1 MSMTDSEITSA
12 ANHPLIAVTGA
23 AGLVG
28 GYLVRYLVAKG
39 YPVTAIVRKPGR
51 PQCLLDCVKNSNG
64 KAEIRIA
71 DVNDEQS
78 LLSAFKNAQ
87 VVVHAAGNVDPYGRR
102 DEIFRT
108 NVAGTETVIKAA
120 RLSNIQQV
128 IHVSS
133 LSVITGQGDQ
143 FDVDESAPLRYC
155 GENYADSKVA
165 AEEAILLEMKTPGIG
180 LTVVRPGF
188 IYGPQE
194 KTWMPRLIE
203 SIRTS
208 KAALIDGGLKE
219 TNVINVE
226 NLCRAIEG
234 ALLREIAYGQ
244 TYNLTDG
251 QKVDKK
257 MLFDTISSALGLP
270 PVRKVIPYAVARSFC
285 NLISTIA
292 PILPVKTQ
300 QKLARYS
307 RAAFRLVGVNQGF
320 SIAKAE
326 SQLGYRDRVPFAE
339 GMGAALADFKTP
351 NKPIAG
357 NGTSAQYAEVGSEKR
372 SST

>member
-1 MSMTDSEITSA
+1 MSMTDSEISTA
-12 ANHPLIAVTGA
+12 TNRPLIAVTGS

-28 GYLVRYLVAKG
+28 SYLVQYLVAKG
-39 YPVTAIVRKPGR
+39 YPVLAIVRTPGR
-51 PQCLLDCVKNSNG
+51 PSHLLDCVKNSNG
-64 KAEIRIA
+64 KAEIRVA
-71 DVNDEQS
+71 EVNDEQS
-78 LLSAFKNAQ
+78 LVSAFKDAK
-87 VVVHAAGNVDPYGRR
+87 VVVHAAGNVDPYGSR

-108 NVAGTETVIKAA
+108 NVEGTKTVVRAA
-120 RLSNIQQV
+120 RASLVQQV

-143 FDVDESAPLRYC
+143 YDVDEKAPLRYC

-165 AEEAILLEMKTPGIG
+165 AEEAILQEMKTAGIN

-188 IYGPQE
+188 IYGPHE

-234 ALLREIAYGQ
+234 AILREVAYGQ

-251 QKVDKK
+251 QKVSKK
-257 MLFDTISSALGLP
+257 MLFDTISGALNLP
-270 PVRKVIPYAVARSFC
+270 PVKKVIPSAVARPFC
-285 NLISTIA
+285 NLVSTVA
-292 PILPVKTQ
+292 PLLPVATQ

-326 SQLGYRDRVPFAE
+326 SQLDYRCRVPFAE
-339 GMGAALADFKTP
+339 GMSAALASFQTSSKSAT
-351 NKPIAG
+351 G
-357 NGTSAQYAEVGSEKR
+357 NGGAAKYVAVGNEK
-372 SST
+372 S

>member
-1 MSMTDSEITSA
+1 MSMTDSEISSA
-12 ANHPLIAVTGA
+12 TNRPLIAVTGA

-28 GYLVRYLVAKG
+28 GYLVQYLVAKG
-39 YPVTAIVRKPGR
+39 YPVTAIIRTPGS
-51 PQCLLDCVKNSNG
+51 PSYLLDCVKNSDG

-78 LLSAFKNAQ
+78 LLSAFRDAR
-87 VVVHAAGNVDPYGRR
+87 VVVHAAGNVNPYGSR

-108 NVAGTETVIKAA
+108 NVEGTKTVVKAA
-120 RLSNIQQV
+120 RLSHVQQV

-165 AEEAILLEMKTPGIG
+165 AEEAILQEMKMPGIS

-188 IYGPQE
+188 IYGPHE

-234 ALLREIAYGQ
+234 AILREVAFGQ

-251 QKVDKK
+251 EKVSKK
-257 MLFDTISSALGLP
+257 MLFDTISGALGLP
-270 PVRKVIPYAVARSFC
+270 PVKKVIPSAVARPFC
-285 NLISTIA
+285 NLISSVA
-292 PILPVKTQ
+292 PILPVGTQ

-326 SQLGYRDRVPFAE
+326 AQLGYRDRVPFSE
-339 GMGAALADFKTP
+339 GMRAALTAFESSD
-351 NKPIAG
+351 KPPSSSDGAVRYAAVG
-357 NGTSAQYAEVGSEKR
+357 NQKS
-372 SST
+372 

>member
-1 MSMTDSEITSA
+1 MSMADFEISSA
-12 ANHPLIAVTGA
+12 TTRPLIAVTGS

-28 GYLVRYLVAKG
+28 SYLVQYLVAKG
-39 YPVTAIVRKPGR
+39 YPVTAIVRTPGR
-51 PQCLLDCVKNSNG
+51 PTYLLDCVKNSNG
-64 KAEIRIA
+64 KAEIRLA

-78 LLSAFKNAQ
+78 LLSAFKDAK
-87 VVVHAAGNVDPYGRR
+87 VVVHAAGNVDPYGSRA
-102 DEIFRT
+102 EIFRT
-108 NVAGTETVIKAA
+108 NADGTKTVVKAA
-120 RLSNIQQV
+120 RLSHVQQV

-165 AEEAILLEMKTPGIG
+165 AEEAILQEMKVPGIN

-188 IYGPQE
+188 IYGPHE

-234 ALLREIAYGQ
+234 AILRDVAYGQ

-251 QKVDKK
+251 QKISKK
-257 MLFDTISSALGLP
+257 MLFDTISGVLGLP
-270 PVRKVIPYAVARSFC
+270 QVKKVIPSAVAKPFC
-285 NLISTIA
+285 NLISTVA
-292 PILPVKTQ
+292 PLLPVATQ
-300 QKLARYS
+300 QRLARYS

-326 SQLGYRDRVPFAE
+326 NQLDYKNRVPFSE
-339 GMGAALADFKTP
+339 GMKAALATFQTSSKS
-351 NKPIAG
+351 ASG
-357 NGTSAQYAEVGSEKR
+357 NGGASQYAAVGNDKS
-372 SST
+372 